1 MRTEKESFVFRGSIC
16 YSRDKDRLQTF
27 DDAYL
32 VCVGGRSKGVFD
44 VLPERYGSLPRRET
58 GHKLIIPGLVDLH
71 IHAPQYQFRGTG
83 MDMELLEWLET
94 YAFPEEAKYE
104 DLSYAKKAYGL
115 FVKEMKKGATTR
127 ASIFATSHRQ
137 ATVLLMK
144 MLEET
149 GLVTCVGKVNMD
161 RNVPSYYVESTEQS
175 LAETKQWIEDVEES
189 GFRNTRAI
197 LTPRFVPSCTGE
209 LMKGLAEL
217 AQTYDLPSQ
226 SHLSEN
232 LSEIEYVRQLEPD
245 TSCYAQSY
253 VKAGLMGQGKGCI
266 MAHCVWSGEEE
277 QEILRENGVFIAH
290 SPDSNTN
297 LFSGAAPVKT
307 YLQKGLHVG
316 LATDVAGGATTSMIQ
331 TVRTA
336 IQVSKLRNRL
346 YDRDTGALTFPEAFY
361 LATKGGG
368 AFFDN
373 AGSFDAGC
381 PFDALVLDDGAIP
394 TTKEDMSVEERA
406 ERFFY
411 LGDDRHILEKYV
423 NGVRIL

>member
-1 MRTEKESFVFRGSIC
+1 MKKEKESFVLRGSIC
-16 YSRDKDRLQTF
+16 HSRDKDRLQTF

-32 VCVGGRSKGVFD
+32 VCVGGRSEGVFD
-44 VLPERYGSLPRRET
+44 VLPERYVGLPLRET
-58 GHKLIIPGLVDLH
+58 GRKLIIPGLVDLH
-71 IHAPQYQFRGTG
+71 THAPQYQYRGTG
-83 MDMELLEWLET
+83 MDMELLEWLKT
-94 YAFPEEAKYE
+94 YAFPEETRYE
-104 DLSYAKKAYGL
+104 DLSYAQKAYGL
-115 FVKEMKKGATTR
+115 FVKEMKEGATTR
-127 ASIFATSHRQ
+127 ASIFATSHRPS
-137 ATVLLMK
+137 TVLLMK

-161 RNVPSYYVESTEQS
+161 RNVPPYYVESTEES
-175 LAETKQWIEDVEES
+175 LAETKRWIEEVEAA
-189 GFRNTRAI
+189 GFRNTSAI
-197 LTPRFVPSCTGE
+197 LTPRFTPSCTRE

-217 AQTYDLPSQ
+217 GAAYDLPSQ

-232 LSEIEYVRQLEPD
+232 LSEIEYVGQLEPD

-253 VKAGLMGQGKGCI
+253 VKAGLMAPGKRCI

-277 QEILRENGVFIAH
+277 QEILKESGVFIAH

-297 LFSGAAPVKT
+297 LCSGAAPVKD
-307 YLQKGLHVG
+307 YLKKGLHVG

-331 TVRTA
+331 TVKTA

-346 YDRDTGALTFPEAFY
+346 YDQNTGALTFPEAFY

-381 PFDALVLDDGAIP
+381 PFDALVLDDGTIP
-394 TTKEDMSVEERA
+394 TAREAMSVEERA